1 MTFKLF
7 LLLSYCVYVDN
18 TEMDVGLQHRPVL
31 FIYFLMIGIET
42 RALHTPGKHYISE
55 KHS

>member
-18 TEMDVGLQHRPVL
+18 TETDVGLQHRPVL
-31 FIYFLMIGIET
+31 FIYFLMLGIET